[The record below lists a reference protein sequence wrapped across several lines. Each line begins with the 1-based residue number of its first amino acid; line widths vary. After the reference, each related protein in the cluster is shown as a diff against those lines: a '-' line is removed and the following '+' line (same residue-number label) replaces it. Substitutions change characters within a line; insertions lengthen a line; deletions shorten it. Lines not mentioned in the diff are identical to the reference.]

1 VSAQSSWPL
10 RLRFFLSPSALG
22 HSPSSSLRNCTCL
35 LAVQFLASI
44 FWIGIP
50 AFWQNP
56 FGRRKGELC
65 YPLVVKRCRVSFTDS
80 DGVEHTV
87 EVEAGSLYEAVGLA
101 IDRFRRCEHVKY
113 EPAASHAFT
122 VEPREPGTEHR
133 LTRKVFDEWLRRP
146 PRSPADVALKQRM
159 RELLDE

>member
-1 VSAQSSWPL
+1 MCYA
-10 RLRFFLSPSALG
+10 LS
-22 HSPSSSLRNCTCL
+22 
-35 LAVQFLASI
+35 
-44 FWIGIP
+44 
-50 AFWQNP
+50 
-56 FGRRKGELC
+56 
-65 YPLVVKRCRVSFTDS
+65 VKRCRVSFTDS
-80 DGVEHTV
+80 DGIAHAV

-113 EPAASHAFT
+113 EPSASHEFT
-122 VEPREPGTEHR
+122 VEPREPGSEHR